1 MENGDEFSLET
12 PTPIALAHNNE
23 QPEEQYYLTKAA
35 HSSSAGSHKRSGSL
49 LSKLSFLRMSQTL
62 EELPPPSRNLE
73 VTRSASPNCDNE
85 NNGLGVGGS
94 RAVGAGGGGGG
105 GSGRA
110 MATAMQQH
118 QRRMRRRKGSLRKT
132 ALLGTRL
139 DARERR
145 NSAGSARDQNGYADI
160 ENDRGTSSSP
170 LNSGGIV
177 TSPNDEEET
186 PRGSMERNSNGNNVL
201 SSSSS
206 SSYSAYWPRSSR
218 MDRNAAADLDKPG
231 SHVGNTTDEEDNV
244 SPFNH
249 SNRNVGST
257 DSNTN
262 HNIKDETTAQAR
274 PCSASS
280 SSSGIPRLIGA
291 TTTTPSSS
299 SDSYFLSHRQA
310 VTAAT
315 NATENATIHQ
325 QPQQRPQFHR
335 ARSPLVTH
343 SSIEM
348 STNHHVDVGW
358 DYAETEWWGW
368 IILIVT
374 WLVFVVGIGSSFGVW
389 SWAWDVGETPYAP
402 PELED
407 DPTLPI
413 VGYYP
418 ALMVMTAV
426 MAWVWVIVAWVGMK
440 YFKHANISA
449 DDG

>member
-1 MENGDEFSLET
+1 MENGEEFPLKT
-12 PTPIALAHNNE
+12 PTSITITQNDEQLE
-23 QPEEQYYLTKAA
+23 QPEQQKYLTARA
-35 HSSSAGSHKRSGSL
+35 HSSSTSHKRSLSGSL
-49 LSKLSFLRMSQTL
+49 LSKLSFLRMSQTPSSDA
-62 EELPPPSRNLE
+62 EQVPRPSRSLE
-73 VTRSASPNCDNE
+73 GTRSPNPNGDDE
-85 NNGLGVGGS
+85 HNGLGVGGS
-94 RAVGAGGGGGG
+94 RAGAGGVAGG

-110 MATAMQQH
+110 MAAAMQH

-139 DARERR
+139 ELRERR
-145 NSAGSARDQNGYADI
+145 NSASSAREPNGFVNM
-160 ENDRGTSSSP
+160 ENSASP
-170 LNSGGIV
+170 LSTGSIPG
-177 TSPNDEEET
+177 DEEET
-186 PRGSMERNSNGNNVL
+186 PRGSMERGGNIL
-201 SSSSS
+201 SSASSS
-206 SSYSAYWPRSSR
+206 SSYTAYWPRSLR
-218 MDRNAAADLDKPG
+218 MDRASTSAVDKTTSPA
-231 SHVGNTTDEEDNV
+231 GNTTDEEDNI
-244 SPFNH
+244 SPFDHGNH
-249 SNRNVGST
+249 NIDTTNS
-257 DSNTN
+257 N
-262 HNIKDETTAQAR
+262 HNIKGGVR
-274 PCSASS
+274 PSSASS
-280 SSSGIPRLIGA
+280 SVSGITPLIPA
-291 TTTTPSSS
+291 TTTTTPSSS
-299 SDSYFLSHRQA
+299 SDSYFLPHRQ
-310 VTAAT
+310 VVTTAANGT
-315 NATENATIHQ
+315 DDITPHQ
-325 QPQQRPQFHR
+325 QPPQRPPLHR

-348 STNHHVDVGW
+348 ATNHHVDVGW

-418 ALMVMTAV
+418 ALMVLTAV